1 MVDLVDDDG
10 SGEIEFPE
18 FLAIINGG
26 GEGDGGGCGEI
37 GTFFKKLTAGEIG
50 SRDISF
56 SLFV

>member
-26 GEGDGGGCGEI
+26 GEGESGG
-37 GTFFKKLTAGEIG
+37 
-50 SRDISF
+50 
-56 SLFV
+56 